1 MTPRPSPRPSK
12 RTSPRKPTDASTSE
26 GAITEAPKPSLKIRL
41 KTPVMSTTAVED
53 DDNANATSTSEVK
66 PTMKLK
72 LTLSKSLSNEET
84 TKVVDPVPSKKRGRP
99 RKDPNAVKAAAVAAS
114 MITETEIQERKSRR
128 VAAEERIRKS
138 VSMDIITSNDVTG
151 DEETEV
157 RRGRKPKI
165 IKSASAEYLD
175 ILGGKPTQ
183 IYESGSASSTGYSS
197 SLASSSLS
205 GSTSSLPPVNN
216 TTTSSSSFVNPNES
230 EFVQKAKNILNV
242 AFQQDQG
249 SLQLPSFAPFASV
262 ADAVERL
269 LPYHLALNAGQY
281 DTDASLTITPNE
293 DIQAALS
300 TLETRFQSIIH
311 TQHSKRVPTEL
322 LLLEQRLCLEE
333 EKFLLQK
340 LKSEYNTRY
349 MALANQ
355 AISRSSTPKY

>member
-1 MTPRPSPRPSK
+1 MTPRPSPRSSK
-12 RTSPRKPTDASTSE
+12 RTSTRKQTDTSTSE

-41 KTPVMSTTAVED
+41 KTPVMSTTPVED
-53 DDNANATSTSEVK
+53 ADTTNVASTSAVK

-72 LTLSKSLSNEET
+72 LTLSKSSSNEET
-84 TKVVDPVPSKKRGRP
+84 TKAADSVPGKKRGRP

-138 VSMDIITSNDVTG
+138 VSMDIISSNDVTG
-151 DEETEV
+151 EEEAEV

-165 IKSASAEYLD
+165 TKSASAEYLD
-175 ILGGKPTQ
+175 ILGGKTTTL
-183 IYESGSASSTGYSS
+183 YTSGTTSSTGYSS

-205 GSTSSLPPVNN
+205 SSNSSLPPVQ
-216 TTTSSSSFVNPNES
+216 TSSFVNPNES

-242 AFQQDQG
+242 AFQQDHG
-249 SLQLPSFAPFASV
+249 SLQQPSFAPFASI

-281 DTDASLTITPNE
+281 DTDASFTITPNE

-300 TLETRFQSIIH
+300 ALETRFQSIIQ

-340 LKSEYNTRY
+340 LKSEYNARY